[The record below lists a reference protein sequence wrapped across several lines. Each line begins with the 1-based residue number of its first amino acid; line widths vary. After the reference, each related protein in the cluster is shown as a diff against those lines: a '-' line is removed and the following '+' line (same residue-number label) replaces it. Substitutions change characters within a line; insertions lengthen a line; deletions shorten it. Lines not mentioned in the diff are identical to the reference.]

1 VADESTAAAVAAAAP
16 GGASMTTSTG
26 GGDAGGRDP
35 VGAGAAAASA
45 AGPVTTA
52 SPPHLGSLDQVTVR
66 MPADGAYLSVL
77 RTATAGLAARL
88 DFTLDDIED
97 LRIAVDEACAML
109 LGQAIPGSS
118 LECSFV
124 LSPDDMTI
132 SVSVP
137 SLNPRPPSGD
147 TFAWTVLSALAGS
160 VEAQA
165 GPGDRLAIVMRK
177 ARPNSGSV

>member
-1 VADESTAAAVAAAAP
+1 MTDESTSAVTAAATVSGTGPAA
-16 GGASMTTSTG
+16 
-26 GGDAGGRDP
+26 GR
-35 VGAGAAAASA
+35 GAGRALAARL
-45 AGPVTTA
+45 PDTE
-52 SPPHLGSLDQVTVR
+52 PQDRVTVR

-109 LGQAIPGSS
+109 LSQAIPGSS
-118 LECSFV
+118 LECSFT
-124 LSPDDMTI
+124 LEPDGMTI
-132 SVSVP
+132 TVSVP
-137 SLNPRPPSGD
+137 SLTPRPPSAE

-177 ARPNSGSV
+177 SRPMSGSA